1 MNKLQMA
8 EQFRKAVQL
17 YSQTLDPDSALI
29 IATVFDPWAV
39 GKAYKI
45 NEYLIYG
52 ENEVGDPQLYQVLM
66 GHTSQADWTPDIT
79 PSLYKAVGIDPSGY
93 PVWVQPVGAADAY
106 MQGDIVWCDGQLW
119 ISAVD
124 YNVWKPG
131 AVGSENLWNEYTG

>member
-45 NEYLIYG
+45 NEYLTYG

-66 GHTSQADWTPDIT
+66 GHTSQSDWTPDVAT
-79 PSLYKAVGIDPSGY
+79 SLYKAVGIDPSGY
-93 PVWVQPVGAADAY
+93 PVWVQPVGAEDAY
-106 MQGDIVWCDGQLW
+106 RIGDIVSYNGALYICV
-119 ISAVD
+119 SD
-124 YNVWKPG
+124 YNVYPPDVYGWELYEE
-131 AVGSENLWNEYTG
+131 V